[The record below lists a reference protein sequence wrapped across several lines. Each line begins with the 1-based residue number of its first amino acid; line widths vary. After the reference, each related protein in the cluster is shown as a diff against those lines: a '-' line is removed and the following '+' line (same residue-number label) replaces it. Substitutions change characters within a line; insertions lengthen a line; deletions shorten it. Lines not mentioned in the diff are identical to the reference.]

1 MNNDKLNKNLKRV
14 QEINRIM
21 MRKMHE
27 VCRKYNITY
36 YYDSGA
42 LIGAVRH
49 HSFIPWDDDVDLA
62 FTREEYDKLLAVP
75 KEEWGDD
82 FELVTPKELVPGGF
96 LDFSTRLIYLKE
108 SVPVNIYDKA
118 EKFCRDKY
126 KNKMALDCFILD
138 SAYDNAFLQKLLT
151 LRLTFVYGQAMGHRQ
166 YIDWSEY
173 GLAQKIVIF
182 LLSNIGRLKS
192 VDKIYS
198 KYERVSRSVKKSTAH
213 FFYSTYP
220 LEYMYVWVKK
230 EWYNGIVPVQVDED
244 YFDAPK
250 GYHEILTVIFGDYM
264 TPPPVEKRVPMHVLP
279 DEE

>member
-1 MNNDKLNKNLKRV
+1 MNGNLKRV

-21 MRKMHE
+21 MRKMHA

-62 FTREEYDKLLAVP
+62 FTREEYNKLLAVP

-118 EKFCRDKY
+118 EIYCQDKY

-138 SAYDNAFLQKLLT
+138 GAYDSRFLQKLLV
-151 LRLTFVYGQAMGHRQ
+151 LRLTLVYGQAMGHRQ

-173 GLAQKIVIF
+173 GIIQKIIIF
-182 LLSNIGRLKS
+182 LLSNIGKHRS
-192 VDKIYS
+192 MDKIYA
-198 KYERVSRSVKKSTAH
+198 KYERIGSSLNRKRTNH

-220 LEYMYVWVKK
+220 LEYMYVWVEK
-230 EWYNGIVPVQVDED
+230 EWYNGVVPVQVDDD
-244 YFDAPK
+244 YFDGPK
-250 GYHEILTVIFGDYM
+250 GYHEILTVTFGDYM
-264 TPPPVEKRVPMHVLP
+264 TPPPPDKRVPMHLLP
-279 DEE
+279 EEDK